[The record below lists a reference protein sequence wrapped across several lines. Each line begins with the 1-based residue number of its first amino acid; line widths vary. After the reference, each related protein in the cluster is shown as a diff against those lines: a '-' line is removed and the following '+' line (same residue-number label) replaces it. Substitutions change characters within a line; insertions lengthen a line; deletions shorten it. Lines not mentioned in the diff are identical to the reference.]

1 MEFHEPFPQHRRLD
15 PLRQAE
21 ARVYDEITASAVPGY
36 ALYEFQYGNS
46 PELDLVVWPV
56 GGSRCTVQIK
66 GGHYRYERG
75 RWYLRA
81 PNGAWREKPCPLSQT
96 WDASMAFVRAVQEA
110 TGVRVHV
117 EPVLIFPDFQPDEP
131 MRRRVANS
139 KIHGVWGAGSLM
151 DELMGIA
158 RREAARRPAG
168 TYDLLEA
175 SEIRREFEGLTGDE
189 MRWDGGRPKEF
200 LWDEGNSPPV
210 PLALVVQPAEGG
222 VRIRI
227 GNVLIIALG
236 NLVHHQAGVCPDSS
250 AEPR

>member
-56 GGSRCTVQIK
+56 GGSRCTMQIK
-66 GGHYRYERG
+66 GGHYKYERG

-139 KIHGVWGAGSLM
+139 KIHGVWGSGQ
-151 DELMGIA
+151 
-158 RREAARRPAG
+158 P
-168 TYDLLEA
+168 
-175 SEIRREFEGLTGDE
+175 
-189 MRWDGGRPKEF
+189 DG
-200 LWDEGNSPPV
+200 
-210 PLALVVQPAEGG
+210 
-222 VRIRI
+222 
-227 GNVLIIALG
+227 
-236 NLVHHQAGVCPDSS
+236 
-250 AEPR
+250 

>member
-1 MEFHEPFPQHRRLD
+1 MEFHEPFPEHRRLD
-15 PLRQAE
+15 PLRRAE
-21 ARVYDEITASAVPGY
+21 ARVYDEIAASAVPGY
-36 ALYEFQYGNS
+36 ALYEFQYGRS

-66 GGHYRYERG
+66 GGHYQYERG

-81 PNGAWREKPCPLSQT
+81 PDGAWVEKACPLSQT

-117 EPVLIFPDFQPDEP
+117 EPVLIFPDTRPAEP

-139 KIHGVWGAGSLM
+139 KIHGIWGKGSLM

-158 RREAARRPAG
+158 RREAARGPPG

-175 SEIRREFEGLTGDE
+175 SEIRREFEALTGDE
-189 MRWDGGRPKEF
+189 MRWDGGWPEEV
-200 LWDEGNSPPV
+200 LWNVATSPPA

-227 GNVLIIALG
+227 GNVLIIAMG
-236 NLVHHQAGVCPDSS
+236 NVAHHQAGRSIPVS
-250 AEPR
+250 

>member
-1 MEFHEPFPQHRRLD
+1 M
-15 PLRQAE
+15 
-21 ARVYDEITASAVPGY
+21 
-36 ALYEFQYGNS
+36 
-46 PELDLVVWPV
+46 
-56 GGSRCTVQIK
+56 
-66 GGHYRYERG
+66 
-75 RWYLRA
+75 
-81 PNGAWREKPCPLSQT
+81 
-96 WDASMAFVRAVQEA
+96 
-110 TGVRVHV
+110 HV

-139 KIHGVWGAGSLM
+139 KIHGVWGKGSLM
-151 DELMGIA
+151 DELLGIA

-200 LWDEGNSPPV
+200 LWDEGTSPPV
-210 PLALVVQPAEGG
+210 PLALVVQL

-227 GNVLIIALG
+227 GNVLIIAVG
-236 NLVHHQAGVCPDSS
+236 NLAHHQAGVCPDSS